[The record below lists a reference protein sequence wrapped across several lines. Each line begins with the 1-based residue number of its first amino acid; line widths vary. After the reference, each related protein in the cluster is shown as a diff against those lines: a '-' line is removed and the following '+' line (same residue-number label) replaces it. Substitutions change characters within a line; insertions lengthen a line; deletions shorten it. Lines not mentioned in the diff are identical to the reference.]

1 MWPHVEPAVCA
12 GLRWPDGILKVL
24 RGHKRQ
30 LGVFRAQK
38 MLEDPR
44 QGITTPACHFQFFWL
59 YWEED
64 VSPKGSDVVGTFL
77 RRPGD
82 NCVLGGGCRDE
93 GIDLGGSP
101 DRTSLVRMQNQ
112 EAGRIKDG
120 SVSAQAMDGRV
131 SAKERQE
138 DVSGSKTQEPRGQT
152 TELP

>member
-1 MWPHVEPAVCA
+1 
-12 GLRWPDGILKVL
+12 
-24 RGHKRQ
+24 
-30 LGVFRAQK
+30 

-93 GIDLGGSP
+93 GRDLGGSP

-112 EAGRIKDG
+112 EAELVRMQPWQNQGW
-120 SVSAQAMDGRV
+120 MFLP
-131 SAKERQE
+131 RQWMAE
-138 DVSGSKTQEPRGQT
+138 CQQRKGMKDVSGSKTQEPRGQT